1 MFVVYFLIVFVSVSH
16 FILAFP
22 FPEVLSC
29 LSSPSKLLSDEVIF
43 LRLHQNNPLN
53 LFCRIFLLILV
64 SLPSSSSFSLLPPLC
79 FLSSFLNYVFIS

>member
-53 LFCRIFLLILV
+53 LCRIFLLILV